1 MQAGR
6 QEKPCEF
13 IAKKILLSYLW
24 VFFDIV
30 IHYIFFIKFAT
41 VAFTATN
48 ELISPP
54 HQEQA
59 ERPPQGGDDGVG
71 VVHEDLLPPLRLGL
85 GHEVQGDLR
94 SRWKGDE
101 ILKNQQKTFFR

>member
-1 MQAGR
+1 MD
-6 QEKPCEF
+6 F
-13 IAKKILLSYLW
+13 
-24 VFFDIV
+24 
-30 IHYIFFIKFAT
+30 
-41 VAFTATN
+41 
-48 ELISPP
+48 PP

-94 SRWKGDE
+94 SRLQGE
-101 ILKNQQKTFFR
+101 